1 LIFGRLGDPATSVAL
16 QSPSFDGRQ
25 QLLLMRENSLTTAMK
40 NELLR
45 CVVGLEIS
53 TLCLHLTNQS
63 ENLGKTP
70 MTAATETNATE
81 TMGFQ
86 TEAKKLLHL
95 MIHSLY
101 SNREIFL
108 RELISNASD
117 AIDKHR
123 FAVIENSKL
132 AEGVAEYQ
140 IQVGVDDTAKT
151 VTISDNGIGMS
162 RDEVIEHLGTIAK
175 SGTAAFLDNLSG
187 DDKKDSQLIGQFGVG
202 FYSAFIVADRVEVIT
217 RKAGTSS
224 ADATHWE
231 SAGEAEFSVTA
242 TEREQSGTTVV
253 LHLKSDA
260 DEFAS
265 EYRIRS
271 VIKKYSDHI
280 SVPVMMPKVAEA
292 PADDADSD
300 VAEAAAVEW
309 EAVNEAQALWTRSR
323 SEVSDEEYQ
332 AFYKHISHDFED
344 PATWSHNRVEGK
356 LEYTSLLYI
365 PAKAPFDLWN
375 REGARGLKLYVQ
387 RTFIMDDAEQFLPL
401 YLRFVKGVL
410 DSNDLP
416 LNVSREILQQDSN
429 VESMKSAMS
438 KRILDMLQK
447 MSTSQ
452 PEQYQQFWDTF
463 GEVLKEGPAEDFANK
478 EKVAKLLRFASTH
491 TDTPEHSVSL
501 TDYCERLSE
510 GQDAIWYVVAENH
523 ATAKNSPHL
532 EVFRKKGIE
541 VLLLSDRI
549 DEWLMSHLMEF
560 DGKELKDVARG
571 SLEFDGDNEEEKAAL
586 ESAGKTHEGLIERM
600 KTALGDKVAEVR
612 PTLRLTESPAC
623 LVVGE
628 HEMGAQMR
636 RIMEAAG
643 QAVPDAPPTLELN
656 TEHPLIQRLD
666 QESDEERFA
675 DLTQILFDQA
685 TLAEG
690 STLDDP
696 ATYVSRLNKL
706 LLEMSQ

>member
-1 LIFGRLGDPATSVAL
+1 MIFGRLGDPATSVAL
-16 QSPSFDGRQ
+16 QSPSFDGHQ
-25 QLLLMRENSLTTAMK
+25 QLLLTLENSLTTAMK

-217 RKAGTSS
+217 RKAGTPS

-292 PADDADSD
+292 PADDADSE
-300 VAEAAAVEW
+300 VVEAAAVEW